1 MNCHPERSEGSAF
14 RGEMQIPRFARND
27 KGSERNCDRTS
38 MILVF
43 CGTPRFAVPTLE
55 RLVEAGHSVPL
66 AVTQPDRPR
75 GRGMEMAVSPVKD
88 AAIRL
93 GIAVAQPDTIK
104 NNAEF
109 RDQLAAINPDAIIVV
124 GYGRIIPQWMIDL
137 PRLGNL
143 NLHASLL
150 PKYRGAAPIQ
160 WAIAKGES
168 VTGVTT
174 MRIDAGLDT
183 GDILMQ
189 REISIAA
196 EDTAETLGPKL
207 ASIGAD
213 LMVETLR
220 GLDTG
225 QVRPTPQDHS
235 QATLAP
241 ILKKEDGRMDF
252 ARNASDLFS
261 RLRGFQPWPGA
272 FTTFK
277 SKTLQVHRAQPLQRA
292 VKLTPGDVAVEG
304 MRLFVGCGKNN
315 DRDTD
320 TALELIEIQLE
331 GKRRMTAQEF
341 INGYRPKSG
350 DHLGE

>member
-1 MNCHPERSEGSAF
+1 
-14 RGEMQIPRFARND
+14 
-27 KGSERNCDRTS
+27 

-43 CGTPRFAVPTLE
+43 CGTPQFAVPTLDK
-55 RLVEAGHSVPL
+55 LVEAGHSVPL
-66 AVTQPDRPR
+66 VVTQPDRPR
-75 GRGMEMAVSPVKD
+75 GRGMDVAVSPMKD

-93 GIAVAQPDTIK
+93 GIALLQPATIK

-109 RDQLAAINPDAIIVV
+109 RDQLAAIAPDAVIVV

-137 PRLGNL
+137 PQLGNL

-160 WAIAKGES
+160 WAIANGES
-168 VTGVTT
+168 TTGVTT

-189 REISIAA
+189 REIPIAP
-196 EDTAETLGPKL
+196 EDTAETLGPRL

-252 ARNASDLFS
+252 TRSADDLFN

-277 SKTLQVHRAQPLQRA
+277 GKTLQVHHAQPLQHA
-292 VKLTPGDVAVEG
+292 VKLTPGEIAVEG
-304 MRLFVGCGKNN
+304 TRLFVGCGKNKAQ
-315 DRDTD
+315 DAD

-350 DHLGE
+350 DHLGQ

>member
-1 MNCHPERSEGSAF
+1 
-14 RGEMQIPRFARND
+14 
-27 KGSERNCDRTS
+27 

-55 RLVEAGHSVPL
+55 RLVGAGHSVPL
-66 AVTQPDRPR
+66 VVTQPDRPR
-75 GRGMEMAVSPVKD
+75 GRGMEVSVSPVKD
-88 AAIRL
+88 AALRL
-93 GIAVAQPDTIK
+93 GMEVVQPATIK

-109 RDQLAAINPDAIIVV
+109 RDRLAAIRPDAIIVV

-160 WAIAKGES
+160 WAIANGES

-189 REISIAA
+189 REISIDLK
-196 EDTAETLGPKL
+196 DTAETLGPKL

-225 QVRPTPQDHS
+225 QVHPTPQDHS

-252 ARNASDLFS
+252 ARSATDLFN

-272 FTTFK
+272 FTTFNG
-277 SKTLQVHRAQPLQRA
+277 KTLQVHRAQPLQHA
-292 VKLTPGDVAVEG
+292 VRVTLGEVAVEG
-304 MRLFVGCGKNN
+304 VRLLVGCGKNT
-315 DRDTD
+315 DKDTE
-320 TALELIEIQLE
+320 TALELLEIQLE
-331 GKRRMTAQEF
+331 GKRRMSAQEF

>member
-1 MNCHPERSEGSAF
+1 
-14 RGEMQIPRFARND
+14 
-27 KGSERNCDRTS
+27 
-38 MILVF
+38 
-43 CGTPRFAVPTLE
+43 
-55 RLVEAGHSVPL
+55 
-66 AVTQPDRPR
+66 
-75 GRGMEMAVSPVKD
+75 MEVAVSPVKD
-88 AAIRL
+88 AATRL
-93 GIAVAQPDTIK
+93 GLAVAQPAAIK

-109 RDQLAAINPDAIIVV
+109 RDQLAAIHPDAIIVV

-160 WAIAKGES
+160 WAIANGES

-189 REISIAA
+189 REISIGP

-207 ASIGAD
+207 AAIGAD

-220 GLDTG
+220 GLESG

-252 ARNASDLFS
+252 ARSANDLFN

-272 FTTFK
+272 FTMFK
-277 SKTLQVHRAQPLQRA
+277 GKTLQVHRAQPAQHA
-292 VKLTPGDVAVEG
+292 AQLTPGQIAVEG
-304 MRLFVGCGKNN
+304 TRLFVGCGKNIRRRHN
-315 DRDTD
+315 AGTRRNSTRRQAPHDR
-320 TALELIEIQLE
+320 AGIHQRLPAQI
-331 GKRRMTAQEF
+331 RR
-341 INGYRPKSG
+341 PSG
-350 DHLGE
+350 TIARARVGTGASQACPERSRRVQAERRSAVPEATTIMESL

>member
-1 MNCHPERSEGSAF
+1 MPT
-14 RGEMQIPRFARND
+14 PL
-27 KGSERNCDRTS
+27 K
-38 MILVF
+38 LVF
-43 CGTPRFAVPTLE
+43 CGTPNFAVPTLE
-55 RLVEAGHSVPL
+55 KLVEAGHSVPL
-66 AVTQPDRPR
+66 VVTQPDRPR
-75 GRGMEMAVSPVKD
+75 GRGMEVAVSPVKD
-88 AAIRL
+88 AAVRL
-93 GIAVAQPDTIK
+93 GIAILQPATIK
-104 NNAEF
+104 NNTEF
-109 RDQLAAINPDAIIVV
+109 RDQLVAIAPDAIIVV

-160 WAIAKGES
+160 WAIASGET

-183 GDILMQ
+183 GDILLQ
-189 REISIAA
+189 REIPIGL
-196 EDTAETLGPKL
+196 EDTSETLGPKL

-220 GLDTG
+220 GLKNG
-225 QVRPTPQDHS
+225 NVRPTPQDHS
-235 QATLAP
+235 RATLAP

-252 ARNASDLFS
+252 ARTADDLFN

-272 FTTFK
+272 FTVFRG
-277 SKTLQVHRAQPLQRA
+277 KTLQVHRAQPAQYST
-292 VKLTPGDVAVEG
+292 LTPSEIAVDG
-304 MRLFVGCGKNN
+304 THLFVGCGKNN
-315 DRDTD
+315 DADT
-320 TALELIEIQLE
+320 TLELIDIQLE

-350 DHLGE
+350 DRLGQ